1 MAKKKYPL
9 HISIFI
15 GMLVGALGGTILQLS
30 GAEATTIESI
40 VAYVKPVGDIFLRMI
55 FMMVIPLLISGLAI
69 GVADLGDLKK
79 IGRIGL
85 TTLVF
90 SAVITSISVLIGI
103 GMAEVFQPGN
113 SISATDRDI
122 LIQKYSSNSSEVA
135 KSVSSLQSDNFIQ
148 TLVNIIPRNPFEDMA
163 NVFEPGYRGGGIL
176 SIMFFGLIVGIAL
189 SLSNQERTHTFKRFL
204 EGLYDI
210 VMIGINIAMKFAP
223 IGVAALLFTLASRLG
238 YSIFEVL
245 LNYVLVVIGALAIH
259 QFITYSLFL
268 RYACKMNPIDFFRN
282 IREVMLTAFTTS
294 SSNVTLPTSIK
305 VTHEKLGMPKEITN
319 FVLTIGSTANQN
331 GTALYEGITVLFL
344 AQCFGIQLDFM
355 QQVFVVLISVLS
367 GIGTAGVPGASLP
380 IIMLI
385 LVSIGIPGE
394 SIAIIYGVDRILDM
408 SRTVVN
414 VSGDIVATAYVTNV
428 EKKRHGIQAQ

>member
-15 GMLVGALGGTILQLS
+15 GMLVGSLGGTILQLS
-30 GAEATTIESI
+30 GAEPATIESI
-40 VAYVKPVGDIFLRMI
+40 VAYVKPIGDIFLRMI

-85 TTLVF
+85 ITLLF
-90 SAVITSISVLIGI
+90 SAIITSISVLIGI
-103 GMAEVFQPGN
+103 GMAEVFQPGG
-113 SISATDRDI
+113 SISVADRDI
-122 LIQKYSSNSSEVA
+122 LIQKYSSNSAEVA
-135 KSVSSLQSDNFIQ
+135 KTVSSLQSDNFIQ

-176 SIMFFGLIVGIAL
+176 SIMFFGLIVGIAM
-189 SLSNQERTHTFKRFL
+189 SLSDQDRTATFKRFL

-223 IGVAALLFTLASRLG
+223 IGVAALLFTLAARLG
-238 YSIFEVL
+238 YSIFGVL

-259 QFITYSLFL
+259 QFVTYSLFL
-268 RYACKMNPIDFFRN
+268 KFACKMNPLEFFRN

-294 SSNVTLPTSIK
+294 SSNVTLPTSIR
-305 VTHEKLGMPKEITN
+305 VTQEKLGFPKEITN

-344 AQCFGIQLDFM
+344 AQCFGIPLDFM
-355 QQVFVVLISVLS
+355 SQVFVVLICVLS

-385 LVSIGIPGE
+385 LVTIGIPGE

-414 VSGDIVATAYVTNV
+414 VSGDIVATAYVSKME
-428 EKKRHGIQAQ
+428 EKFAKG